1 MKSEINP
8 EAFAD
13 TLTIA
18 FSNILNAV
26 SDNMYDAITDATK
39 EARKVA
45 RQNAPRSARPNGTHS
60 KGKYYMSI
68 ARTVDRRG
76 KKEVVGQVGS
86 KKYPGLPHLLEKGHA
101 RVGGGRVA
109 GRPHFKPAEQ
119 AGRKV
124 MEQKTTQAVREAIS
138 ER

>member
-1 MKSEINP
+1 MNSEVKP

-26 SDNMYDAITDATK
+26 SDNMYDAIDDATK
-39 EARKVA
+39 QARKVA
-45 RQNAPRSARPNGTHS
+45 RQNAPRSSRPAGTHGQ
-60 KGKYYMSI
+60 GKYYKTI
-68 ARTVDRRG
+68 IRTVDRRG

-86 KKYPGLPHLLEKGHA
+86 RKYPGLPHLLEKGHA

-109 GRPHFKPAEQ
+109 GHPHFKPAEQ
-119 AGRKV
+119 AGRAV
-124 MEQKTTQAVREAIS
+124 MKQKAIQAVKEAIS